1 MKISSLIDIIEGEL
15 INSPSVSFLYNIK
28 INAKKVNEGDLF
40 IAKNA
45 KDLLLAINNGAFA
58 IVYDFNTAVLDNEIA
73 WIKVASYKE
82 ALIKIFR
89 YKLSTIDLKAFFCD
103 RISYEFLNIN
113 KSKNFKF
120 ISNNLEHSIKIIE
133 NIKNSDTLFCSNE
146 ELLHKIYPKYKVFSQ
161 NDYGLDNLIVHSL
174 FECSFSY
181 KNNYFNKFKL
191 ASLYLKTFLNVYTFC
206 KNDFDL
212 SKLQSFNSLRAIFLD
227 KQYNACEH
235 GKSDKFMLVQ
245 NSHALIK
252 EEIDYINKIYS
263 YGKIIYI
270 SSHFINGF
278 PKELYVISNLKNLK
292 TFLKTKDFNCVY
304 LIGYDF
310 VKVQRTL
317 TKVEK
322 ELSLF

>member
-73 WIKVASYKE
+73 WIKVTSYKE

-113 KSKNFKF
+113 KNKNFKF

-133 NIKNSDTLFCSNE
+133 SIKNSDTLFCSNE
-146 ELLHKIYPKYKVFSQ
+146 DLLHKIYPKYKVFSH

-191 ASLYLKTFLNVYTFC
+191 ASLYLKPFLNVYAFC